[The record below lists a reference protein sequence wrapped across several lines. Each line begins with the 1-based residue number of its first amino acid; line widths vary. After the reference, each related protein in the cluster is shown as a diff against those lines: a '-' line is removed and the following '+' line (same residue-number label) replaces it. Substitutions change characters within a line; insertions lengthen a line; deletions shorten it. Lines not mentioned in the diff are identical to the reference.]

1 MKLRLAFLAAL
12 LPLPASAEAPLK
24 LATPGATPAIAVS
37 LDPEFPRVILYQTPA
52 GSLTG
57 QPTATTAV
65 ELNGRPAACRATL
78 SSKSPTTAAYTLTF
92 LAENIVIELTATL
105 VPDQLEL
112 RVTRIAEKGSVK
124 LKTLAFPGN
133 ALLTVSTAQPDAAI
147 AACHATNTN
156 DQFGTTFREFLGP
169 IRSAKP
175 GLKDTGNY
183 LFLSAGTL
191 AAGIGSSNFTD
202 VQRTAWNIT
211 EANGVKTCTAQNP
224 VWEFRQFDDEPA
236 VLPWVK
242 VFITPN
248 CNGDDRAD
256 WQDAAIAFRRGM
268 PKPFGHEFVK
278 STVGENIAINF
289 ASGAQQP
296 FLKILDEIKKIDLA
310 TDGLGNQVLIKGFS
324 SEGHDSANTDYAG
337 HWNERAGGLKD
348 FTTLLEH
355 AHEYNARVGIHI
367 NATEVYPE
375 AHRYQPEILRRDAN
389 GNLQGGWSWLDNA
402 VMIDKAKDV
411 RSGQLF
417 TALEQMRK
425 DLPKL
430 DCVYVDTYW
439 ENGWP
444 AAQIAKKIN
453 SLGLPMY
460 SEGDSCLDPWIVW
473 GHWRGTAHTIQRFLW
488 FSDRDLF
495 ANDPILRGGRA
506 DDDGFM
512 GWQNQHNFNSFIR
525 STFSR
530 HLPAK
535 FLQHFELLR
544 WEPGKSAE
552 FSDSV
557 KVEKSG
563 EQVTVTQAG
572 RALMTWTGGGTNSRL
587 FVPWPPNKPEKIYV
601 WSDADEE
608 QTWELPFTWQAAPT
622 VSLYQLTDQGRTAE
636 IAVPVAAGKV
646 TLKVAKGTP
655 FVLYPKPAPPNPA
668 IAWGEGG
675 PVRDPG
681 FDSRGLTSW
690 KASGT
695 AKIEADSN
703 GNSRLILPADGTV
716 SQSITALQPGKT
728 YAATVW
734 ARTVGGS
741 SAILRVEAGGKRTSN
756 RVSRGT
762 VRHSAPNDPRTGTN
776 YQRLRVVF
784 TAASE
789 PATLTLETL
798 LSDPTGQV
806 EFDDVRVV
814 ETNVSPEAA
823 NHFFWEDFENIE
835 TGGYGPFT
843 GCPGERTHLSEA
855 NPPHTKDT
863 INGRFS
869 LKSRDNGQVLRT
881 LPSSLR
887 LKPATKYRVTCQ
899 TIGQGRLV
907 AISKGRTVMELK
919 FPNQPNLRPAPV
931 TGEFV
936 IGEDSDAYLALFRD
950 GGDFIVIDDLA
961 IDDLGPASATEM
973 AAVTAAIAQP
983 AIPDDKLPGLRVTY
997 EEKFAKALGHQWKL
1011 SPSKHPGTSIEA
1023 TAGALA
1029 LNAYAHISICA
1040 ECAPLPAGL
1049 AAVEARLGVD
1059 GDQGQTWGPGLALV
1073 WPTGQQLRI
1082 NLRSPDGKFGIDST
1096 AAAQRIV
1103 GNLSGG
1109 AAALRIRLTDQSVI
1123 AEARCP
1129 GDSAWQTLAEFP
1141 RAKFPGA
1148 PTKLRLGKTHGVE
1161 ALDDNPD
1168 LGPIGTT
1175 TYSLLRLYEK

>member
-1 MKLRLAFLAAL
+1 MKSRLAASLLLLSALSAPAQDVITLTSGPHSAILDPAFPRILEYRTPLGPFAGQATATKVVEINGKPAQCNVTSSQPSATSVVYRLTFSNEDIALELTVAATPSCFDL
-12 LPLPASAEAPLK
+12 RISKVTENGPLK
-24 LATPGATPAIAVS
+24 V
-37 LDPEFPRVILYQTPA
+37 
-52 GSLTG
+52 
-57 QPTATTAV
+57 
-65 ELNGRPAACRATL
+65 
-78 SSKSPTTAAYTLTF
+78 
-92 LAENIVIELTATL
+92 
-105 VPDQLEL
+105 
-112 RVTRIAEKGSVK
+112 
-124 LKTLAFPGN
+124 KTLAFPGN

-156 DQFGTTFREFLGP
+156 DQFGATFREYLGP

-183 LFLSAGTL
+183 LFLSAGPL

-202 VQRTAWNIT
+202 VQRTAWTIT
-211 EANGVKTCTAQNP
+211 ETNGTKTCAAQNP
-224 VWEFRQFDDEPA
+224 VWEFRQFDAEPA
-236 VLPWVK
+236 ELPWVK

-278 STVGENIAINF
+278 STVGENIAMNF

-296 FLKILDEIKKIDLA
+296 FLKILDEIKKIYLA

-348 FTTLLEH
+348 FTMLLEH
-355 AHEYNARVGIHI
+355 AHTYHARVGIHI
-367 NATEVYPE
+367 NASEVYPE
-375 AHRYQPEILRRDAN
+375 AHRYQPDILRGDAN

-402 VMIDKAKDV
+402 VMLDKTKDV

-417 TALEQMRK
+417 TALDQMRK

-506 DDDGFM
+506 DSDGFM

-525 STFSR
+525 NTFTS

-552 FSDSV
+552 FSDGV

-563 EQVTVTQAG
+563 DQVTVTQAG
-572 RALMTWTGGGTNSRL
+572 RTRMTWAGGGTNSHL

-636 IAVPVAAGKV
+636 TAVPVTAGKV

-655 FVLYPKPAPPNPA
+655 FVIYPKSAPPIPA
-668 IAWGEGG
+668 IVWGEGG

-681 FDSRGLTSW
+681 FDSHGFSSW
-690 KASGT
+690 KASGK
-695 AKIEADSN
+695 AAIETDAI
-703 GNSRLILPADGTV
+703 GNARLILAADGTV
-716 SQSITALQPGKT
+716 SQSITGLQPGKT

-734 ARTVGGS
+734 ARTMGGS
-741 SAILRVEAGGKRTSN
+741 SAILRVEAGGKTVSN
-756 RVSRGT
+756 RVTRGI

-798 LSDPTGQV
+798 LSDPAGQV

-823 NHFFWEDFENIE
+823 KHFFWEDFENIE

-863 INGRFS
+863 ISGRFS

-907 AISKGRTVMELK
+907 AIAKGRTVMELK
-919 FPNQPNLRPAPV
+919 FPNQPNFQAAPV
-931 TGEFV
+931 IGEFV
-936 IGEDSDAYLALFRD
+936 IGEDSEAYLALFRD
-950 GGDFIVIDDLA
+950 GGDFIVLDDLA

-973 AAVTAAIAQP
+973 AAATAAIAQP

-997 EEKFAKALGHQWKL
+997 EEKFAKGLGQQWKL
-1011 SPSKHPGTSIEA
+1011 TPSKHPGTSIEA
-1023 TAGALA
+1023 AAGALA
-1029 LNAYAHISICA
+1029 LNAYAHISIFA

-1148 PTKLRLGKTHGVE
+1148 PTKLRLGKTHGAE

-1175 TYSLLRLYEK
+1175 TYSLLRVYEK